1 MSQLE
6 IHGYHVHIYFDEN
19 SIDLAVNLTEELYEK
34 FGYELGNINKK
45 PVGPHPIWSRQVSFK
60 HSDYD
65 AVISWLKMNREAL
78 SILIHPLTD
87 DEYIDH
93 TTSAI
98 WLGQPIK
105 LDLSIFTTNN

>member
-34 FGYELGNINKK
+34 FGYELGNINKN

-65 AVISWLKMNREAL
+65 AVISWLKMNREDL

>member
-6 IHGYHVHIYFDEN
+6 IHGYHVHIYFDGN
-19 SIDLAVNLTEELYEK
+19 NIDLAINLTEELYEK

-45 PVGPHPIWSRQVSFK
+45 PVGPHPIWSRQISFK
-60 HSDYD
+60 HHNYD
-65 AVISWLKMNREAL
+65 EVMSWLTTHRGEL

-87 DEYIDH
+87 DEYLDH
-93 TTSAI
+93 TKSAI

-105 LDLSIFTTNN
+105 LDLSIFTEKN